1 MEIYHFQ
8 NKNTNDTIFLLHYIQ
23 KKINNLNLQNTI
35 DYYFQSQNT
44 IQFKKFIKKIISI
57 FQDLLLEIPG
67 VYCILFS
74 IFNITIA
81 IRDRYGN
88 RPLCFGYNSNKDFYC
103 ISSESIAFPEGIEYK
118 RDINPGE
125 ILLLYKK
132 KCFKNI
138 SNISNNYNNNKI
150 KNEIILESYFVPE
163 SKQLHNNMKIE
174 PKFCIFEIIYFMK
187 QNSLYRFKT
196 VEYYRKKLST
206 ILAKKEIITFP
217 KDTIVCGVPST
228 AILFGETYAKE
239 LKLSYE
245 QIFEKN
251 KKSGRSF
258 IMPTTQERKNM
269 CKYKYI
275 FHQKKIKNKNI
286 ILFDGSIVRGITL
299 KYIISELKQLG
310 ANQIHVRVGSPRI
323 ISPCYYGVDFPTKN
337 ELIAHNK
344 TNLEIC
350 DFLDIQSILYL
361 DVDDIKKIT
370 NSNTCTSC
378 FDDKHTISHKHSI
391 KDIEDL

>member
-1 MEIYHFQ
+1 MI
-8 NKNTNDTIFLLHYIQ
+8 TIFNPKILYNLKNLLKKSFLYFKIFFLKYLVYIVF
-23 KKINNLNLQNTI
+23 
-35 DYYFQSQNT
+35 YFQFL
-44 IQFKKFIKKIISI
+44 I
-57 FQDLLLEIPG
+57 LLLQLETDMVIDHY
-67 VYCILFS
+67 V
-74 IFNITIA
+74 
-81 IRDRYGN
+81 
-88 RPLCFGYNSNKDFYC
+88 FGYNSNKDFYC

-138 SNISNNYNNNKI
+138 SNISNNYSNNKI

-258 IMPTTQERKNM
+258 IMPTTQERK
-269 CKYKYI
+269 KY
-275 FHQKKIKNKNI
+275 
-286 ILFDGSIVRGITL
+286 V
-299 KYIISELKQLG
+299 
-310 ANQIHVRVGSPRI
+310 QI
-323 ISPCYYGVDFPTKN
+323 
-337 ELIAHNK
+337 
-344 TNLEIC
+344 
-350 DFLDIQSILYL
+350 
-361 DVDDIKKIT
+361 
-370 NSNTCTSC
+370 
-378 FDDKHTISHKHSI
+378 
-391 KDIEDL
+391 